1 MSASRV
7 NPVDQVSPTATKGPQ
22 LVPRK
27 ADPTQVPQETVERAD
42 SHSLFTVL
50 VVGFIAATGALLVA
64 GSLWTWLVVR
74 TTGVNWMFPG

>member
-7 NPVDQVSPTATKGPQ
+7 NPVVQVSPTATKGPQ

-27 ADPTQVPQETVERAD
+27 AAPTEVPQETVERAD
-42 SHSLFTVL
+42 PHPLLTVL
-50 VVGFIAATGALLVA
+50 IAGFIAITGAVLVA
-64 GSLWTWLVVR
+64 GSAWTWLVVR